1 MHRMRLTITKVT
13 NKLGFIAAL
22 RDIFTS
28 LSFQERVNFVNQL
41 PFKDEDMYMSSE
53 ELAGK
58 LGGFAEYTYEQ
69 VASDDPHAPPWERQD
84 YIDAMIW
91 YNALSQEDK
100 DKIDVIRR
108 ASMPWG

>member
-1 MHRMRLTITKVT
+1 MRLTITKVL
-13 NKLGFIAAL
+13 NKYGFIDTL
-22 RDIFTS
+22 KDIFPD
-28 LSFQERVNFVNQL
+28 LSFRERVNFVNQL
-41 PFKDEDMYMSSE
+41 PFKNEDMYMSSE
-53 ELAGK
+53 EMAQK
-58 LGGFAEYTYEQ
+58 LNGFAEYTYEQ